1 MLLQS
6 LAYGNAGE
14 VDGQP
19 RRDAAV
25 TEGRRGSLFVRHA
38 VVVVGYWLLWLG
50 AWRLAIPFEVAP
62 RISIW
67 WPPAGISFGLLL
79 VFGNRHLLAV
89 AVPQLLIMALI
100 LPDRPAYWFGMMV
113 IVCVGYGGAAAAVR
127 HHAGAVPFHSARN
140 ACIFL
145 AAACCAATAVAV
157 PGSMLLSLV
166 DNGPWSDLSGSI
178 LSWWIGDLAA
188 LTIVTPV
195 AVFALDPVR
204 RWAGGAAG
212 PVRAA
217 LDPVKVRALLGVL
230 AATVLALAVA
240 VAGALGTGY
249 TWLFVLFL
257 PALYAGYAMGPR
269 GSSATAL
276 VVTLGSLAMLQAI
289 ELMTRPLDLQ
299 FFMIATAAAS
309 LLFAIVVD
317 DWRAARRKLLEQQAQ
332 LEQRVA
338 ARTRELAE
346 ANALLEI
353 EVRVREEADRA
364 LVEAKEAVE
373 SSYRELQTIYQ
384 NAPVGLTLLDRDFN
398 YLRVNETVAKINGAP
413 VAAHR
418 GRTIFDIVPNIAP
431 ALVPHLRQVFE
442 TGVAI
447 RSVEVRGI
455 TAGRPGVETIW
466 LDSFYPLKNIDG
478 SVEAVSI
485 MIQDITEQ
493 RRTEEELRRAR
504 DSAEQANALKSR
516 FLAATSHDLRQP
528 LQTLSLLQSI
538 LVERIKNK
546 DNGRIAGQMGIAID
560 VMTDTL
566 NALLDVDGLEKGR
579 LDPRIS
585 NFPVQVLLDRMRSE
599 LASTAAGKRLTL
611 KACACSEIVRSD
623 QRLLERLVE
632 NFVANAVKYTESGKI
647 LVGCRRRGAIIR
659 IEVWDTGPGIE
670 ESEQD
675 LIFEQFYRGRTAGA
689 VRERGLGL
697 GLALV
702 RSLADILDHRVGVKS
717 TQGRGSMF
725 FVEVPVGSGTT
736 AISPAPP
743 QQAAVVAQRPPMI
756 VLIEDDPA
764 VRESLVMLLV
774 GNGYTVRAAA
784 TGEEAVHL
792 VETGNEAP
800 ALVIADHNLPGV
812 LSGID
817 AAERIRGRNG
827 HAAGLILTGEG
838 SREKLERHTSD
849 GLEWLQKPV
858 KADDLLTRVRALIAA
873 GNDGGTPAMAMDG
886 TALPAAA
893 AAEGQEA
900 TDDGRANVF
909 IVEDEERLRE
919 ALAQVLESRG
929 FHARTYATAAEFL
942 AKHKRER
949 SGCILIDIGL
959 PGMNGLQLQQR
970 LKSEAIEIPAI
981 IVSGRGEVGL
991 AVQAMRD
998 GAVDFL
1004 QKPVN
1009 ERMLVEAVHRAL
1021 RQSRASAEVEAERA
1035 LVLKRME
1042 RLTPREREIL
1052 AMVASGL
1059 ANKEIAARLK
1069 ISQRTVEN
1077 HRARVMHKMD
1087 MRSLADLV
1095 RAVNLVDPVLLARMD
1110 AAQARVGI
1118 PGS

>member
-1 MLLQS
+1 MM
-6 LAYGNAGE
+6 E
-14 VDGQP
+14 I
-19 RRDAAV
+19 RR
-25 TEGRRGSLFVRHA
+25 RSLFVRRA
-38 VVVVGYWLLWLG
+38 VVVIGYWLLWLG

-67 WPPAGISFGLLL
+67 WPPAGISFALLL
-79 VFGNRHLLAV
+79 LFGSRYLLAV
-89 AVPQLLIMALI
+89 AVPQLFIMALI
-100 LPDRPAYWFGMMV
+100 LPDRPAYWFGLMV
-113 IVCVGYGGAAAAVR
+113 INCAGYGGAAAAVR
-127 HHAGAVPFHSARN
+127 HHAGPVPFHTARN

-145 AAACCAATAVAV
+145 AAACCGAAAVAV

-166 DNGPWSDLSGSI
+166 DGGPWSDLSGSI

-188 LTIVTPV
+188 LTIVAPFI
-195 AVFALDPVR
+195 VFAFDPVR
-204 RWAGGAAG
+204 RWAEGADG
-212 PVRAA
+212 RIPPTF
-217 LDPVKVRALLGVL
+217 DPRTVRALLCVL

-240 VAGALGTGY
+240 AAGALGTGY
-249 TWLFVLFL
+249 TWFFVLFL
-257 PALYAGYAMGPR
+257 PALYAGYALGPR
-269 GSSATAL
+269 VSSATAL
-276 VVTLGSLAMLQAI
+276 VVTLGSLAMLQSV

-332 LEQRVA
+332 LEQRVG

-373 SSYRELQTIYQ
+373 SSYRELETIYQ
-384 NAPVGLTLLDRDFN
+384 HAPVGLTLLDSDFH
-398 YLRVNETVAKINGAP
+398 YLRVNETVAEIDGAP

-418 GRTIFDIVPNIAP
+418 GRTLFDIVPDMAP

-442 TGVAI
+442 TGIAI

-455 TAGRPGVETIW
+455 MAGQPGVETIW
-466 LDSFYPLKNIDG
+466 LDNFYPLKNIDG

-538 LVERIKNK
+538 LVERIK
-546 DNGRIAGQMGIAID
+546 DDDTGRIAGQMGIAID

-599 LASTAAGKRLTL
+599 LASTAAGKKLAL
-611 KACACSEIVRSD
+611 KACACSAVVRSD

-647 LVGCRRRGAIIR
+647 LVGCRRRGAMIR

-670 ESEQD
+670 EAEQD

-717 TQGRGSMF
+717 TEGKGSMF

-736 AISPAPP
+736 AMLPAPP
-743 QQAAVVAQRPPMI
+743 QQAAAVAQRPPMI

-784 TGEEAVHL
+784 TGEEAVRL
-792 VETGNEAP
+792 VEDDDDAP

-812 LSGID
+812 LNGVD
-817 AAERIRGRNG
+817 AAERIRGRSA

-838 SREKLERHTSD
+838 SREKLDRHTSD

-858 KADDLLTRVRALIAA
+858 KAEDLLTRVRTLIAA
-873 GNDGGTPAMAMDG
+873 RDGGG
-886 TALPAAA
+886 TRATATDAVAAQLPAAEPEGRE
-893 AAEGQEA
+893 AEE
-900 TDDGRANVF
+900 DGRANVF
-909 IVEDEERLRE
+909 IVEDEEGLRE

-942 AKHKRER
+942 AKHRRER

-981 IVSGRGEVGL
+981 IVSGRGEVAL

-1021 RQSRASAEVEAERA
+1021 RQSQASAEVEAERA

-1042 RLTPREREIL
+1042 RLTPREQEIL

-1059 ANKEIAARLK
+1059 ANKEIAARLN

-1095 RAVNLVDPVLLARMD
+1095 RAVNLIDPVSLARMD
-1110 AAQARVGI
+1110 NVAAHVGS